1 MCHELVYDRHPTT
14 VGQWSARCAGGPPC
28 PSQRRIPHCNDASN
42 ATIEPRIEAVE
53 RKQSKA
59 QQLLYERITDRAQG
73 GNAPTVELFG
83 WHNPAAPSPPVTAQQ
98 IEIHVHAHCTL
109 GHQMATTQNPT
120 DLH

>member
-1 MCHELVYDRHPTT
+1 MSWPTT
-14 VGQWSARCAGGPPC
+14 VPDHAGVVVCALRGWTTVSVPA
-28 PSQRRIPHCNDASN
+28 SIPRCNDASN

-59 QQLLYERITDRAQG
+59 QQLLYERIIDRAQG